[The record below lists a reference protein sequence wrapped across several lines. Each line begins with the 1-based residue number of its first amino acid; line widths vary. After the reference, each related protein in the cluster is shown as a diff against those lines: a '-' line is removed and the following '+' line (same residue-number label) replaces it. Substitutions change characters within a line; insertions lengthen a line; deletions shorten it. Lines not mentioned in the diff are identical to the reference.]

1 MTLSPRWINTCDR
14 LPDNDKEVYVLFV
27 RTRKDGC
34 DIGYTKA
41 KWSSAGWVFVTTS
54 PYPVIVAWMEPE
66 DISLSEDELSRV
78 PKDNIRF

>member
-14 LPDNDKEVYVLFV
+14 LPDNDKEVYVLVV
-27 RTRKDGC
+27 RARKDAS

-41 KWSSAGWVFVTTS
+41 KRSSAGWVFVTTS
-54 PYPVIVAWMEPE
+54 PYHVIVAWIEPE
-66 DISLSEDELSRV
+66 NISLSQDELSRV